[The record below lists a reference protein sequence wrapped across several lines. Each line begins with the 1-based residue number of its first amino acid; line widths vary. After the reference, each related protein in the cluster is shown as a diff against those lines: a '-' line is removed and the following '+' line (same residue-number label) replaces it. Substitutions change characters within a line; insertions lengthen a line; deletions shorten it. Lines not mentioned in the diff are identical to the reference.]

1 MKDPLLRYRV
11 MATAVGV
18 VLIVLVF
25 VAIPLRYG
33 FGYPSFSETISPIHG
48 ALYIVLV
55 AMVFLLGRDR
65 GWGLTRMVLVA
76 LAGTIPIFSFVMERR
91 VTAAETRSEADAPPA
106 VRTGDVR
113 AR

>member
-1 MKDPLLRYRV
+1 MTDPLLRYRV
-11 MATAVGV
+11 MANVVGV

-33 FGYPSFSETISPIHG
+33 FGHAAFSKTLSPIHG

-55 AMVFLLGRDR
+55 ASVFLLGRAR
-65 GWGLTRMVLVA
+65 GWGAKRMILVA

-91 VTAAETRSEADAPPA
+91 VTAAETADAR
-106 VRTGDVR
+106 V
-113 AR
+113 

>member
-11 MATAVGV
+11 LANLVGV

-33 FGYPSFSETISPIHG
+33 FGYESFSQTLSPIHG
-48 ALYIVLV
+48 ALYILLV
-55 AMVFLLGRDR
+55 AMVVLLGRAR
-65 GWGLTRMVLVA
+65 GWDVTRMVLVA

-91 VTAAETRSEADAPPA
+91 VTAAETAAASTA
-106 VRTGDVR
+106 TGPGGT
-113 AR
+113 

>member
-11 MATAVGV
+11 MANLVGV

-25 VAIPLRYG
+25 AAIPLRYG
-33 FGYPSFSETISPIHG
+33 FGHPAFSETLSPIHG

-65 GWGLTRMVLVA
+65 GWGLKRMILVA

-91 VTAAETRSEADAPPA
+91 VTAAESPA
-106 VRTGDVR
+106 ASDPART
-113 AR
+113 